1 MGTRPCQL
9 KSFADDTVTMPSA
22 AGRVCSRYGEI
33 DVPVRLIAG
42 VNDKVVST
50 HEQSERL
57 NRNLKDCE
65 LQLLEGVGHM
75 SHHSRPDLVVAAV
88 EGLSNAAKHQTPE
101 ALNNEENPCLVLSDL
116 ICLWQADGLDAHRGP
131 LPSEFRPLATD
142 RLDDR
147 C

>member
-1 MGTRPCQL
+1 MRVPAAFRKAYSVPMATRPCQL

-75 SHHSRPDLVVAAV
+75 SHHARPDLVVAAV
-88 EGLSNAAKHQTPE
+88 EALSDAAKHRKPE
-101 ALNNEENPCLVLSDL
+101 VLTLNGGE
-116 ICLWQADGLDAHRGP
+116 IRA
-131 LPSEFRPLATD
+131 
-142 RLDDR
+142 
-147 C
+147 

>member
-1 MGTRPCQL
+1 MAVAARLSAPAAFKFLFSPLRVPAAFRKAYSVPMATRPCQL

-75 SHHSRPDLVVAAV
+75 SHHARPDLVVAAV

-101 ALNNEENPCLVLSDL
+101 ALTLNDEEIP
-116 ICLWQADGLDAHRGP
+116 A
-131 LPSEFRPLATD
+131 
-142 RLDDR
+142 
-147 C
+147 